1 MSILH
6 SKQGTGEATAALLH
20 DVLRLADMLQLMW
33 KQLKARRWRKT
44 DICAVLWLHAQGQQA
59 LILNLNLC
67 LNRLTACVWHVY
79 SESDEENS
87 SCVCVC
93 VCHCLCVC
101 APASKLGTWWL
112 WLPPPVVVAPV
123 RTPLAKSQTRWLQ
136 TWASNPSFLPL
147 CACVCASFSANL
159 PVKTCF
165 VSLAQHY
172 TCYPRLNRLI
182 TSLHLESLLPLR
194 KRFFVS
200 VYTPAQVCTPFVCVC
215 FAEASVF
222 GFFSVKGEKET

>member
-1 MSILH
+1 M
-6 SKQGTGEATAALLH
+6 
-20 DVLRLADMLQLMW
+20 
-33 KQLKARRWRKT
+33 
-44 DICAVLWLHAQGQQA
+44 
-59 LILNLNLC
+59 
-67 LNRLTACVWHVY
+67 CVFVWVY
-79 SESDEENS
+79 VF
-87 SCVCVC
+87 VCVC
-93 VCHCLCVC
+93 VSAIVYVCV
-101 APASKLGTWWL
+101 PQLQSSGRGGSDSSLLLL
-112 WLPPPVVVAPV
+112 WLLLGP
-123 RTPLAKSQTRWLQ
+123 PLAKSQTRWLQ

-165 VSLAQHY
+165 VSRAQHY

-200 VYTPAQVCTPFVCVC
+200 VYTPAQVCMPFVCVC

-222 GFFSVKGEKET
+222 FSERRKGDIAA